1 MFLNV
6 SSRYEIIS
14 TSADI
19 SEESIVNVALAERTA
34 FQKSHENTVGQKAL
48 KVKEKL
54 SLATGLG
61 PSL

>member
-34 FQKSHENTVGQKAL
+34 FQKSHENAL
-48 KVKEKL
+48 AA